1 MGDSSISEID
11 QHILEKEICRILYRI
26 VDTKNLRNNYHVKD
40 INILEELTIISKGGY
55 IDLERTANISNHH
68 HTSMRI

>member
-11 QHILEKEICRILYRI
+11 QHILEKEICRILYRS
-26 VDTKNLRNNYHVKD
+26 VDTKNPRNNYHVKD
-40 INILEELTIISKGGY
+40 INILEELTIISKGY